1 MPPTSKVEL
10 YAAIRRDARAGLS
23 GRALERK
30 YNVGRRTVVKA
41 LASAWPQPRKKP
53 PPRPSKLDLFKPV
66 IDEIL
71 RVDLDAPRK
80 QRHTVKRIFDR
91 LIDEHGM
98 ADVSYQVV
106 RTYVAVRKPEIRAEA
121 GHGPAEVFIP
131 QAHRPGMD
139 AEVDFGEVA
148 VRLRG
153 TLVTCVLLTTPAP
166 TTGIRQASG
175 PPSPQPRTGARPV
188 PPSRARRD
196 TSPGPTTPCP
206 LQTFGKHRA
215 PPGRYPRP
223 RTPPRTRARTLSGE
237 GPRT

>member
-10 YAAIRRDARAGLS
+10 YAAIRRDARAGMS

-41 LASAWPQPRKKP
+41 LASAWPAPRKKP
-53 PPRPSKLDLFKPV
+53 PPRPSKLDPFKPV

-71 RVDLDAPRK
+71 RADLDAPRK

-98 ADVSYQVV
+98 ADVSYQVL
-106 RTYVAVRKPEIRAEA
+106 RAYVATRKPEIRTEA
-121 GHGPAEVFIP
+121 GRGPAEVFIL

-148 VRLRG
+148 ILLRG
-153 TLVTCVLLTTPAP
+153 TLVNCFLFSL
-166 TTGIRQASG
+166 RLSFSG
-175 PPSPQPRTGARPV
+175 KAVHRSSSRVGRKPSSKATSTRSGC
-188 PPSRARRD
+188 SELRAV
-196 TSPGPTTPCP
+196 
-206 LQTFGKHRA
+206 
-215 PPGRYPRP
+215 
-223 RTPPRTRARTLSGE
+223 GE
-237 GPRT
+237 A